1 LNGIPEVA
9 DQPAIPQ
16 VSSTQNPD
24 RPLADLQAQLD
35 HLFSLSRRMWRL
47 GHLIEALVGIRKLAD
62 QGHAHVIDR

>member
-9 DQPAIPQ
+9 DQLAIPQ

-35 HLFSLSRRMWRL
+35 HLFSLGRHVWRL
-47 GHLIEALVGIRKLAD
+47 GYLIDALMGIRKLAD